1 MNRFKRVPFETDI
14 IKGLT
19 VDFPG
24 QFSLFEHP
32 KTQLQL
38 SSVMV
43 LVASELVDEVI
54 SIKFQL
60 VKLAKIL
67 TFQILFQLLKSEQYM
82 LYELA
87 WDHL

>member
-1 MNRFKRVPFETDI
+1 
-14 IKGLT
+14 
-19 VDFPG
+19 
-24 QFSLFEHP
+24 
-32 KTQLQL
+32 
-38 SSVMV
+38 MV

-87 WDHL
+87 RDHL